1 MNDKTWRLRRL
12 TVMAMLVAISFVAVA
27 LIRIPA
33 VMFLKYEPKDVLLT
47 IGAFMFGPLAG
58 LCMSAAVAL
67 LELVTVS
74 DTGIIGLLMNVI
86 SSGLFV
92 CVSSII
98 YRHKRT
104 LPGAVIGLLCGV
116 LATTIGMVLWN
127 YLITPLYMDIP
138 REQVAGM
145 LATVFAPFNLL
156 KGGINATLVMLL
168 YKPVTSALRGARL
181 LPPAE
186 ATKKK
191 NRLSVWFVALFVF
204 VSLIL
209 LLLTWNGII

>member
-1 MNDKTWRLRRL
+1 MNDKSWRLRRM
-12 TVMAMLVAISFVAVA
+12 TVMAMMVAISFAAVA
-27 LIRIPA
+27 FIRIPA

-47 IGAFMFGPLAG
+47 IGAFMFGPIAG
-58 LCMSAAVAL
+58 LCMAAVVSL

-74 DTGIIGLLMNVI
+74 DTGVIGLVMNII

-92 CVSSII
+92 CVSSTI
-98 YRHKRT
+98 YRYKRT
-104 LPGAVIGLLCGV
+104 LLGAVIGLVCGV
-116 LATTIGMVLWN
+116 LATTAGMVLWN

-145 LATVFAPFNLL
+145 LTTVFAPFNLL
-156 KGGINATLVMLL
+156 KGSINAALVMLL
-168 YKPVTSALRGARL
+168 YKPVTTALRGARL

-186 ATKKK
+186 AGGKKT
-191 NRLSVWFVALFVF
+191 RITVWLVALFVF
-204 VSLIL
+204 ISLVL

>member
-1 MNDKTWRLRRL
+1 MNDKSWRLRRL
-12 TVMAMLVAISFVAVA
+12 TVMAMLVAISFAAVA
-27 LIRIPA
+27 FIRIPA

-47 IGAFMFGPLAG
+47 IGAFMFGPVSG
-58 LCMSAAVAL
+58 LCMSAVVAL

-92 CVSSII
+92 CTSSAI

-104 LPGAVIGLLCGV
+104 LLGAIGGLICGV
-116 LATTIGMVLWN
+116 LATTAGMVLWN

-156 KGGINATLVMLL
+156 KGSINATLVMLL

-186 ATKKK
+186 ANSKKT
-191 NRLSVWFVALFVF
+191 RITVWLIALFVF
-204 VSLIL
+204 ISLVL